1 MGGGDFGLALS
12 QPNTIQCAAAC
23 PGSAMINSFLLG
35 ETPMNRHN
43 AGYTSSVSTSKPQS
57 KTGARA
63 AKTCGFFLLVAFAI
77 NVPPVMMLTS
87 LSAVAQN
94 QTELEEIIVTARK
107 REENILEIPESV
119 TAFSAQII
127 ENANIA
133 ELKDIGLLV
142 TNLYMSRRLDGFPNV
157 SIRGLGGF
165 GNTQGVGFYLDDVQN
180 FSDASSRF
188 GDLERIEVLK
198 GPQGILYGGAN
209 IGGAVKFVS
218 KRPDPEAFEGRV
230 KVSAGENGYLDGEVQ
245 LNMPFNDNWAARLFA
260 FSSTDD
266 AYLVN
271 PNSTRQNGGVN
282 TNDPDAGQVDESGVR
297 ATLAGNFS
305 DRFSMYA
312 TIRYNDLDGPNNT
325 WNVELDGNLE
335 FTDVVD
341 TSFNPRHERETTA
354 ASLELAYQ
362 FDNSVLTSITSSTNT
377 DSDRQTDLD
386 NTQEYVID
394 LFRPHQ
400 LDVLTQELRLT
411 STGEGA
417 MQWQIG
423 AYYLDY
429 ERDMDSELLVL
440 GGFGFLDP
448 DAGPVPPPLD
458 ESESALLVALPF
470 EDSLRERDQAAVFAN
485 LSYRWDNWE
494 LAGGL
499 RVDDWE
505 SKRVNRDTNIAG
517 SQGDTEVLGRAS
529 LAYFSDDDRTMF
541 YGLIS
546 QGFEPGDFNL
556 TNFTT
561 SNSLFGYGP
570 EDATQFEFG
579 YKGQLADGRVML
591 TLAAF
596 YIDYNDRQ
604 FELQT
609 TDESGVVVEGII
621 NAGDSEQTGVEGDL
635 QWIMNDSWTL
645 SAGFGYVNAE
655 WDSGTTSP
663 ISGADISGMTPPN
676 TADFSATAA
685 LDYNQEF
692 GNNTS
697 WSGRLQVRHKSDA
710 STNAQFFDVPGDDF
724 PIWDNP
730 SFTVVDIGAWVNW
743 QSWRFGVH
751 IENVTDE
758 EYYVDV
764 QEFPNFGGT
773 AQVGAPG
780 AIIIG
785 TLERPRRV
793 VASAEV
799 RF

>member
-1 MGGGDFGLALS
+1 
-12 QPNTIQCAAAC
+12 
-23 PGSAMINSFLLG
+23 
-35 ETPMNRHN
+35 MNRHN

-107 REENILEIPESV
+107 REENVLEIPESV
-119 TAFSAQII
+119 TAFSSQMI

-165 GNTQGVGFYLDDVQN
+165 GNTQGVGFYLDDVQI

-209 IGGAVKFVS
+209 IGGAVKFVA
-218 KRPDPEAFEGRV
+218 KRPDPEAFDGRI

-245 LNMPFNDNWAARLFA
+245 LNMPFNEDWAARLFA

-266 AYLVN
+266 SYLVN
-271 PNSTRQNGGVN
+271 PNSTRENSGVN
-282 TNDPDAGQVDESGVR
+282 TNDADVGQVDESGVR

-312 TIRYNDLDGPNNT
+312 AIRYNDLDGPNNI

-335 FTDVVD
+335 YTDVVD
-341 TSFNPRHERETTA
+341 TSFNPRHKRETTA
-354 ASLELAYQ
+354 ASLELAYE
-362 FDNSVLTSITSSTNT
+362 FDNSVLTYIASYTET

-386 NTQEYVID
+386 NTQEYVLD

-400 LDVLTQELRLT
+400 PDVITQELRLI
-411 STGEGA
+411 STGDGA
-417 MQWQIG
+417 LQWQAG
-423 AYYLDY
+423 LYYLDY
-429 ERDMDSELLVL
+429 ERDMNSELLVR
-440 GGFGFLDP
+440 GGFGYLDP
-448 DAGPVPPPLD
+448 TCCPVPPPLD
-458 ESESALLVALPF
+458 STESDLLVALPF
-470 EDSLRERDQAAVFAN
+470 EDTLRQRDQVAAYGNF
-485 LSYRWDNWE
+485 SYRWDRWE
-494 LAGGL
+494 LAGGI

-505 SKRVNRDTNIAG
+505 SNRTNRDAGVSG

-529 LAYFSDDDRTMF
+529 LARFFNDDRSMV
-541 YGLIS
+541 YGLFS
-546 QGFEPGDFNL
+546 QGFEPGGFNVSSFDDP
-556 TNFTT
+556 N
-561 SNSLFGYGP
+561 NLFGYGP
-570 EDATQFEFG
+570 EDATQFEVG
-579 YKGQLADGRVML
+579 YKGQLLNDQVVL

-596 YIDYNDRQ
+596 FIDYNHRQ
-604 FELQT
+604 FELQLP
-609 TDESGVVVEGII
+609 DGMGGVVEFIT
-621 NAGDSEQTGVEGDL
+621 NAGDSEQIGFEGDL
-635 QWIMNDSWTL
+635 QWSVNDAWTI
-645 SAGFGYVNAE
+645 SAGFGYVDAE
-655 WDSGTTSP
+655 WDSGTVAP
-663 ISGADISGMTPPN
+663 VSGADLSGTEPPN
-676 TADFSATAA
+676 AARFSATGA
-685 LDYNQEF
+685 LDYDRELNADMRL
-692 GNNTS
+692 
-697 WSGRLQVRHKSDA
+697 SGRLQVRHKGDA
-710 STNAQFFDVPGDDF
+710 TTNAQFLDTPGDDF
-724 PIWDNP
+724 PFWDNP
-730 SFTVVDIGAWVNW
+730 GFTVVDIGAWVEW

-751 IENVTDE
+751 VENVTDE

-764 QEFPNFGGT
+764 QEFPNFAGT

-780 AIIIG
+780 AIVIG